1 MVHDRFE
8 RSQFMG
14 QIFRVFFAMLTLG
27 LVCSLVRA
35 QESEKKIKRTQLPA
49 AVEQTVARESEG
61 ATIKGFATEVE
72 KGQRFYE
79 VSLVVN
85 GHTKD
90 ILIDRNGKVVEVE
103 EQVSLDSL
111 TVPVQDALK
120 QAAGKG
126 TIQVVESL
134 TRNGNLV
141 AYEGHVKSGKK
152 RFEIQVGPNGEKLKR
167 PE

>member
-1 MVHDRFE
+1 M
-8 RSQFMG
+8 SQTNR
-14 QIFRVFFAMLTLG
+14 ISLAVLVLG
-27 LVCSLVRA
+27 LVCSLAQA
-35 QESEKKIKRTQLPA
+35 QESEKKIRRAQLPP

-61 ATIKGFATEVE
+61 ATIKGFAAEVE
-72 KGQRFYE
+72 NGQKFYE
-79 VSLVVN
+79 ASLMVN

-90 ILIDRNGKVVEVE
+90 ILIDKNGNVVEVE

-111 TVPVQDALK
+111 PALVQDALK

-134 TRNGNLV
+134 TKKGNLV
-141 AYEGHVKSGKK
+141 AYEGHVKNGKK